1 MVGVIIQAIC
11 DGNFRNRHQAALRTL
26 GSLRAELDDM
36 KAEYREKNLEISDL
50 ETDQNTLRHQID
62 QRTIE
67 LDKLKSQLKSLLG
80 TDCLIF
86 S

>member
-1 MVGVIIQAIC
+1 M
-11 DGNFRNRHQAALRTL
+11 
-26 GSLRAELDDM
+26 DDM

-67 LDKLKSQLKSLLG
+67 LDKLKS
-80 TDCLIF
+80 
-86 S
+86 